1 MTISVYL
8 EGLPGAGKT
17 SIMVTLAAALGEDC
31 LAVPETNPTTAD
43 RDALHDRP
51 SQEVTTWYLRRE
63 LRRDRLA
70 SRLADARHPVVAVFD
85 RSYLSVLAYCWA
97 TAASTRGRDRY
108 QQARAVFDRD
118 IRPHLTPTAEIV
130 LLTTPVAASLHR
142 RRDKADR
149 EFEHQWYHGD
159 FLDALAEFYHV
170 EAPTLAV
177 GPLHNIDTTGR
188 PADQIHTALLP
199 VLDPTGRRTGIP
211 VERLA
216 APLVPRLHGRHLC
229 RPGLRRYYE
238 THGGVRVLGQPL
250 GEPIKHHAGVSQFF
264 ERHAVLLDDTG
275 VILPLD
281 PATTTD
287 DHMETP

>member
-17 SIMVTLAAALGEDC
+17 SIMVTLAAALSEDC

-43 RDALHDRP
+43 REAMHDRS
-51 SQEVTTWYLRRE
+51 SQEVTLWYLRRE

-97 TAASTRGRDRY
+97 TAAVTGDRDGYRH
-108 QQARAVFDRD
+108 ARAVFDRD
-118 IRPHLTPTAEIV
+118 IRPHLTPTAAIV
-130 LLTTPVAASLHR
+130 LLTTPVATSLHR

-149 EFEHQWYHGD
+149 EFEHQWYRGD
-159 FLDALAEFYHV
+159 FLDALAEFYRV

-177 GPLHNIDTTGR
+177 GPLHNLDTTGR

-216 APLVPRLHGRHLC
+216 APLVPRGHGRHLC
-229 RPGLRRYYE
+229 RPALRRYYE

-250 GEPIKHHAGVSQFF
+250 GEPIKHHAGVCQFF
-264 ERHAVLLDDTG
+264 ERHAVLLDETG
-275 VILPLD
+275 NILPLD
-281 PATTTD
+281 PAMTVD
-287 DHMETP
+287 DLMETP